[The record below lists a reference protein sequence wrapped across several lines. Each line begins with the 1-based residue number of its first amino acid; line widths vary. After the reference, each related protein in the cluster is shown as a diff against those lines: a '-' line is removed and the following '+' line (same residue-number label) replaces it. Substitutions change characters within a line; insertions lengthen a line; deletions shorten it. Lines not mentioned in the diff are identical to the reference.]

1 MSAATDTAAA
11 PDAAAPESDELT
23 PRAEE
28 QQAVPAIDET
38 LQARIG
44 LMITPA
50 IFAVLLIAFVYVWTT
65 TTFDAT
71 VSRILDPARLFTQ
84 FREHLFITFW
94 STVFVIGIAI
104 PAGIALTRPALRRFA
119 PPVLTLAS
127 SGQAIPAYGLIVL
140 FLVLLGQGTR
150 TAIVA
155 LTVFA
160 LIPVLRNTMV
170 GLDQV
175 DKPTIEAARGMG
187 LAKRQVLRRIEL
199 PLAVPVILAGVRTA
213 LIINVGMAALAFLI
227 GGGALGV
234 TINSA
239 LKLNRPVAV
248 FIGGALVALLAL
260 AIDFIAALAERYL
273 RPKGI

>member
-1 MSAATDTAAA
+1 MSTATDTA
-11 PDAAAPESDELT
+11 PAPEAPEVTS
-23 PRAEE
+23 RAEE
-28 QQAVPAIDET
+28 HQAVPAIDET

-50 IFAVLLIAFVYVWTT
+50 IFAVLLIALVYVWATT
-65 TTFDAT
+65 QFDAT
-71 VSRILDPARLFTQ
+71 MGRILNPARLVSQ
-84 FREHLFITFW
+84 FREQLFITFW

-104 PAGIALTRPALRRFA
+104 PLGIALTRPALRRFA

-187 LAKRQVLRRIEL
+187 LSQMQVLRRIEL

-213 LIINVGMAALAFLI
+213 LIINVGMATLAFLI
-227 GGGALGV
+227 GGGGLGV
-234 TINSA
+234 TINSS

-260 AIDFIAALAERYL
+260 AIDFTAALAERYL

>member
-1 MSAATDTAAA
+1 MSTATDTKAG
-11 PDAAAPESDELT
+11 PEETAPEEIT

-28 QQAVPAIDET
+28 QEVVPAIDEN

-50 IFAVLLIAFVYVWTT
+50 FFLLLLIGLIYAWTT
-65 TTFDAT
+65 TDFDPTTA
-71 VSRILDPARLFTQ
+71 RILGVEGLIDQ
-84 FREHLFITFW
+84 FREHMFITFW
-94 STVFVIGIAI
+94 STVFVVGIAI
-104 PAGIALTRPALRRFA
+104 PLGIALTRPRLRGIA
-119 PPVLTLAS
+119 PVVVTFAS

-187 LAKRQVLRRIEL
+187 LSKWQVLRRIEL

-213 LIINVGMAALAFLI
+213 LIINVGMAALVFLI
-227 GGGALGV
+227 GGGALGE

-260 AIDFIAALAERYL
+260 AIDFLAALAERYL